1 MVGTPFDFT
10 VTTCSTTVPVIRG
23 ARLPRG
29 LKLVDNHNGTA
40 TISGSPSLRDLP
52 QYSATITA
60 AVGTGQKH
68 RGIRC
73 HRRSNPAKFKYKTR
87 CLATTGVTFVVYL
100 VATHYGYPVP
110 TITTTSTL
118 PIGVTLTDDHDGTAS
133 LTGTPA
139 PRVGAYPITITAT
152 NGVGSA
158 VNQAFVLTVHQA
170 PVITSVA
177 SDTVAAGEAMTPF
190 AVTDTGYPVPTL
202 RASGL
207 PSGVK
212 LVAGTIEG
220 TPKATAAGT
229 YPVTITA
236 TSGAGSATQTFELT
250 VTP

>member
-1 MVGTPFDFT
+1 
-10 VTTCSTTVPVIRG
+10 VTTCSTAVPAIRG

-40 TISGSPSLRDLP
+40 TISGTPLVGAIP
-52 QYSATITA
+52 HHSATISAT
-60 AVGTGQKH
+60 VKGQTKATQAFEVTVDQA
-68 RGIRC
+68 
-73 HRRSNPAKFKYKTR
+73 PQFQYKIK
-87 CLATTGVTFVVYL
+87 CLATAGVTFDCPITTVL
-100 VATHYGYPVP
+100 GYPVP

-118 PIGVTLTDDHDGTAS
+118 PDGVALTDNDNGTAS

-139 PRVGAYPITITAT
+139 PDTGGVYPITITAT
-152 NGVGSA
+152 NGVGPP
-158 VNQAFVLTVHQA
+158 VNDAAFVLTVYQT

-190 AVTDTGYPVPTL
+190 AVTATGYPAPTL

-236 TSGAGSATQTFELT
+236 TSLAGTATQNFELT